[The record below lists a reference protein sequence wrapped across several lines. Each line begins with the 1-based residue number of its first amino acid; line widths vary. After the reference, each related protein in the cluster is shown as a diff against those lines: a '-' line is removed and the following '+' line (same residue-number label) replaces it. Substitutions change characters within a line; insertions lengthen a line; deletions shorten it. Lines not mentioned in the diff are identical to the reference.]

1 MIIQHAKTL
10 NYTKPTDLFNH
21 IIDTYLDT
29 HIDIDTY
36 KDEQYMEGYVLSIPR
51 TEILKDYICRKKV
64 MVTDVLPLCEK
75 DYDKDALDFATQL
88 GWEFTLYQDNNVCPL
103 YDEQDWLASWNCYHY
118 DNIDKVCAYICSK
131 RKNGYTTA
139 FIGYKMEDVFA
150 MYEANYSGTCVDALE
165 YTKLYCDFVSDR
177 SFNSFAFAE
186 LLVHIVK
193 QDVKKF
199 LRENFQKYF
208 IKK

>member
-1 MIIQHAKTL
+1 MIVQHTKIL
-10 NYTKPTDLFNH
+10 NYTKPTDLFNY
-21 IIDTYLDT
+21 I
-29 HIDIDTY
+29 IDTY
-36 KDEQYMEGYVLSIPR
+36 KDEQYMKDYVLSASR
-51 TEILKDYICRKKV
+51 TEILEDYTSRKKV
-64 MVTDVLPLCEK
+64 MVTDVLPLGEK

-88 GWEFTLYQDNNVCPL
+88 GWEFTLYSDNSICPL

-118 DNIDKVCAYICSK
+118 DDVEKICTYIRSK
-131 RKNGYTTA
+131 RNNGYTTA

-150 MYEANYSGTCVDALE
+150 MFEANYSGTCVDALQ
-165 YTKLYCDFVSDR
+165 YTKQYCDFVSDR
-177 SFNSFAFAE
+177 TFNSFAFAE

-208 IKK
+208 IKSEKYLKYS

>member
-1 MIIQHAKTL
+1 MIVQHTKTL
-10 NYTKPTDLFNH
+10 NYTKPTDLFNY
-21 IIDTYLDT
+21 I
-29 HIDIDTY
+29 IDTY
-36 KDEQYMEGYVLSIPR
+36 KDEQYMKDYVLSASR
-51 TEILKDYICRKKV
+51 TEILEDYTSRKKV
-64 MVTDVLPLCEK
+64 MVTDVLPLGEK

-88 GWEFTLYQDNNVCPL
+88 GWEFTLYQDDSTCQL

-118 DNIDKVCAYICSK
+118 DDVEKICTYIRSK
-131 RKNGYTTA
+131 RKNGYTAA

-150 MYEANYSGTCVDALE
+150 MFEANYIGTCVDALQ
-165 YTKLYCDFVSDR
+165 YTKQFCDFVSDR

>member
-1 MIIQHAKTL
+1 MIVQHTKIL
-10 NYTKPTDLFNH
+10 NYTKPTDLFNY
-21 IIDTYLDT
+21 I
-29 HIDIDTY
+29 IDTY
-36 KDEQYMEGYVLSIPR
+36 KDEQYMKDYVLCASR
-51 TEILKDYICRKKV
+51 TEILEDYSSMKKV
-64 MVTDVLPLCEK
+64 MVTDVLPLGEK

-88 GWEFTLYQDNNVCPL
+88 GWEFTLYQDDSTCPL
-103 YDEQDWLASWNCYHY
+103 YDEQDWLESWNCYHY
-118 DNIDKVCAYICSK
+118 DDVEKICAYICSK
-131 RKNGYTTA
+131 KKNGYTTA

-150 MYEANYSGTCVDALE
+150 MFEANYSGTCVDALE

>member
-1 MIIQHAKTL
+1 MIVQHTKTL
-10 NYTKPTDLFNH
+10 NYTKPTDLFNY
-21 IIDTYLDT
+21 I
-29 HIDIDTY
+29 IDTY
-36 KDEQYMEGYVLSIPR
+36 KDEQYMKDYVLSAPR
-51 TEILKDYICRKKV
+51 TEILEDYTSKKKI
-64 MVTDVLPLCEK
+64 MVTDVLPLGEK
-75 DYDKDALDFATQL
+75 DYDKDALDFATEL
-88 GWEFTLYQDNNVCPL
+88 GWEFTLYQDDSTCSI

-118 DNIDKVCAYICSK
+118 DDVEKICTYIRSK
-131 RKNGYTTA
+131 RNNGYTTA

-150 MYEANYSGTCVDALE
+150 MFESNYSGTCVDALQ
-165 YTKLYCDFVSDR
+165 YTKQYCDFVSDR

-208 IKK
+208 VKK

>member
-1 MIIQHAKTL
+1 MIVQHTKTL
-10 NYTKPTDLFNH
+10 NYTKPTDLFNY
-21 IIDTYLDT
+21 I
-29 HIDIDTY
+29 IDTY
-36 KDEQYMEGYVLSIPR
+36 KDEQYMKDYVLSAPR
-51 TEILKDYICRKKV
+51 TEILEDYTSKKKI
-64 MVTDVLPLCEK
+64 MVTDVLPLGEK
-75 DYDKDALDFATQL
+75 DYDKDALDFATEL
-88 GWEFTLYQDNNVCPL
+88 GWEFTLYQDDSTCSI

-118 DNIDKVCAYICSK
+118 GDVEKICTYIRSK
-131 RKNGYTTA
+131 RNNGYTTA

-150 MYEANYSGTCVDALE
+150 MFEANYSGTCVDALQ
-165 YTKLYCDFVSDR
+165 YTKQYCDFVSDR

>member
-1 MIIQHAKTL
+1 MIVQHTKTL
-10 NYTKPTDLFNH
+10 NYTKPTDLFNY
-21 IIDTYLDT
+21 I
-29 HIDIDTY
+29 IDTY
-36 KDEQYMEGYVLSIPR
+36 KDEQYMKDYVLSAPR
-51 TEILKDYICRKKV
+51 TEILEDYTNKKKI
-64 MVTDVLPLCEK
+64 MVTDVLPLGEK

-88 GWEFTLYQDNNVCPL
+88 GWEFTLYQDDSTCSI

-118 DNIDKVCAYICSK
+118 DDVEKICTYIRSK
-131 RKNGYTTA
+131 RNNGYTTA

-150 MYEANYSGTCVDALE
+150 MFESNYSGTCVDALQ
-165 YTKLYCDFVSDR
+165 YTKQYCDFVSDR

-208 IKK
+208 IKKEIYF

>member
-1 MIIQHAKTL
+1 MIVQYNKKL
-10 NYTKPTDLFNH
+10 NYTKPTDLFNY
-21 IIDTYLDT
+21 I
-29 HIDIDTY
+29 IDTY
-36 KDEQYMEGYVLSIPR
+36 KDEQYMKDYVLSASR
-51 TEILKDYICRKKV
+51 TEILKDYASMKKV
-64 MVTDVLPLCEK
+64 MVTDVLPLGEK
-75 DYDKDALDFATQL
+75 DYDKDALDFANML
-88 GWEFTLYQDNNVCPL
+88 GWEFTLYQDDSTCPL
-103 YDEQDWLASWNCYHY
+103 YDGQDWLESWNCYHY
-118 DNIDKVCAYICSK
+118 DDVEKICAYICSK
-131 RKNGYTTA
+131 KKNGYTTA
-139 FIGYKMEDVFA
+139 FIGYKIEDVFA
-150 MYEANYSGTCVDALE
+150 MFEANYSGTCVDALE

>member
-1 MIIQHAKTL
+1 MIVQHTKTL
-10 NYTKPTDLFNH
+10 NYTKPTDLFNY
-21 IIDTYLDT
+21 I
-29 HIDIDTY
+29 IDTY
-36 KDEQYMEGYVLSIPR
+36 KDEQYMKDYVLSTSR
-51 TEILKDYICRKKV
+51 TEILEDYMSRKKV
-64 MVTDVLPLCEK
+64 MVTDVLPLGEK

-88 GWEFTLYQDNNVCPL
+88 GWEFTLYSDNSVCLL

-118 DNIDKVCAYICSK
+118 NDMDKVCTYIRSK
-131 RKNGYTTA
+131 RNNGYTTA

-150 MYEANYSGTCVDALE
+150 MFEANYSGTCADALQ
-165 YTKLYCDFVSDR
+165 YTKQFCDFVSDR